1 MASLAVQLPLTK
13 DSIDGFKMIKDFRTL
28 IKQNFKMLM
37 LTNPGERVME
47 PSYGIGIQTFLFD
60 HFVES
65 TYTQIEDRILQQ
77 VATYLPVVRIHK
89 MDFDTNQGQDNRLD
103 IRIEYSIPTLN
114 VKELLEFTI

>member
-1 MASLAVQLPLTK
+1 M
-13 DSIDGFKMIKDFRTL
+13 
-28 IKQNFKMLM
+28 
-37 LTNPGERVME
+37 
-47 PSYGIGIQTFLFD
+47 QTFLFD
-60 HFVES
+60 HFIDS

-89 MDFDTNQGQDNRLD
+89 MDFSSEHSGDNRLD